1 MSDKFSQL
9 YERAL
14 RNLKNSSSRAW
25 AGRNESQIRV
35 PEKLLAAARP
45 TPADAPVI
53 RQLEVRDSL
62 NSYSSFIL
70 A

>member
-1 MSDKFSQL
+1 MSDKFFQL
-9 YERAL
+9 YKRAL
-14 RNLKNSSSRAW
+14 RNLRNSSSRAC
-25 AGRNESQIRV
+25 ARRNESQIRV
-35 PEKLLAAARP
+35 PKKLLAVARP

>member
-1 MSDKFSQL
+1 MSDNVSQL

-14 RNLKNSSSRAW
+14 RNLKNSSSAR
-25 AGRNESQIRV
+25 RNESQIRV
-35 PEKLLAAARP
+35 PEKLIAVARP